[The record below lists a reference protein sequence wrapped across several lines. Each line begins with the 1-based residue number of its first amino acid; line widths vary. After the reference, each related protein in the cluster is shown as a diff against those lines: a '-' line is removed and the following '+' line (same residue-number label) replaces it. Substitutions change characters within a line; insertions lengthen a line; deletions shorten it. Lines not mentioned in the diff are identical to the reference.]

1 MRPLW
6 TSLALLLASLL
17 HVEGYTCPSGKSKET
32 ITLAVGES
40 VDFSTQD
47 TETYGKNV
55 KCVVKFKRGKR
66 SKCKLN
72 FSCSAFTLTAKNS
85 NCNKGS
91 DFVKIGKEKFCED
104 NSPDVTVNGRTL
116 NVLFRSNKRS
126 KGGEGA
132 ECTATCIDNEEV
144 STTTPAAST
153 EAPTTTPSPATTAA
167 PTTGA
172 CPEFCIEI
180 FQPVCGSN
188 GETYSNECY
197 LQMAACTSTTPISQ
211 AYEGECAECPA
222 EQPEFGDACS
232 LPEAAQCPYG
242 EECCCG
248 QCHPNMMMMCGG
260 GSWQGYATEACMRPD
275 CGNTTTGCPE
285 FCPAIYDPVCGSDG
299 NTYSNVCQF
308 EIALCNS
315 ATPISVVSQGECG
328 SGAMEDQT
336 IAWVRG
342 MTPVEI
348 CVTPGTTVTFD
359 WTSGHNM
366 LEVTSDSFWSCT
378 GLSNTSPEAGP
389 ATWIAPSVLGMNYFA
404 CGVPGHCSNGMKA
417 LVEVKAVCPA

>member
-1 MRPLW
+1 MG
-6 TSLALLLASLL
+6 SVALLLASLL

-32 ITLAVGES
+32 ITLGVGES
-40 VDFSTQD
+40 VDFSTQEA
-47 TETYGKNV
+47 ETYGKNV

-85 NCNKGS
+85 ACNKGS
-91 DFVKIGKEKFCED
+91 DFVKIGREKFCED

-132 ECTATCIDNEEV
+132 ECTASCIDTEEA
-144 STTTPAAST
+144 STTPAST
-153 EAPTTTPSPATTAA
+153 EAPTTTPSTATTAA
-167 PTTGA
+167 PTTGP

-180 FQPVCGSN
+180 YQPVCGSN

-222 EQPEFGDACS
+222 EQPEFGSACS

-260 GSWQGYATEACMRPD
+260 GSWAGYATEACMRPD

-285 FCPAIYDPVCGSDG
+285 VCPAIFDPVCGSDG
-299 NTYSNVCQF
+299 NTYSNECQL
-308 EIALCNS
+308 EIASCNS
-315 ATPISVVSQGECG
+315 PTTISVVSQGECG

-342 MTPVEI
+342 M
-348 CVTPGTTVTFD
+348 
-359 WTSGHNM
+359 NQ
-366 LEVTSDSFWSCT
+366 
-378 GLSNTSPEAGP
+378 
-389 ATWIAPSVLGMNYFA
+389 
-404 CGVPGHCSNGMKA
+404 
-417 LVEVKAVCPA
+417 